1 MSQVILNVPNIS
13 CAHCERTVLETLEG
27 KPGVNKVQVD
37 VPAKKVYLDYDE
49 SAITLDQVDA
59 LLDEEGYPIANST
72 QGAPPAS
79 RVSISLTPK

>member
-1 MSQVILNVPNIS
+1 
-13 CAHCERTVLETLEG
+13 VLETLEG

-59 LLDEEGYPIANST
+59 LLDEEGYSIANST

-79 RVSISLTPK
+79 RVSISLTEK